1 MVFREL
7 EMLKK
12 VSGPILITGHTGF
25 KGAWLTLMLENL
37 GIPTCGYSLPAAEN
51 SLYNVLQREGSI
63 YESFSDIRDFNSVKT
78 FLNNVK
84 PSVIIHLAAQPLVLD
99 SYSDPRTTF
108 TTNVDGTINV
118 IDAAFQSNSVE
129 VILVATTD
137 KVYKT
142 SNTINRFIES
152 DPLEGNDPY
161 SSSKVATEAVVRGW
175 QKLRSVTSGP
185 KLLAARSGNVIGGGD
200 FADNRLMPDLMK
212 GFHNNEKVIIRN
224 SLHTRPWQHV
234 IDPLLGYLK
243 YIEHALGNETVS
255 ALNFGPSE
263 KSLTVRAVTELAQS
277 TWESETKV
285 EYENHINERESKF
298 LELNSS
304 LAVSILNWKPNWSQQ
319 QAVMSTVKWW
329 KKYMYEKI
337 KPIELCASDINEIL
351 K

>member
-1 MVFREL
+1 
-7 EMLKK
+7 
-12 VSGPILITGHTGF
+12 
-25 KGAWLTLMLENL
+25 
-37 GIPTCGYSLPAAEN
+37 
-51 SLYNVLQREGSI
+51 
-63 YESFSDIRDFNSVKT
+63 
-78 FLNNVK
+78 
-84 PSVIIHLAAQPLVLD
+84 VLD

-152 DPLEGNDPY
+152 DALEGNDPY

-319 QAVMSTVKWW
+319 QAVISTVKWW